1 VYQPVY
7 LTSHLSNCTKCT
19 KTYQGWCQ
27 ACKTTVASVTVPNVT
42 GVPNVTSTPN
52 VPKMPKNHSRVP
64 KMYKRL
70 LGVLIGVVY
79 QLVYQT
85 SQAPKCT
92 KCTKTHQGLC
102 LACKKSA
109 TSVTVPNVTGVPNV
123 TSTQNVPKMTKNHS
137 ELIQRRISHTQTAIR
152 RPLKLP
158 SNMPSLKFL
167 RAHKCL

>member
-1 VYQPVY
+1 M
-7 LTSHLSNCTKCT
+7 
-19 KTYQGWCQ
+19 
-27 ACKTTVASVTVPNVT
+27 CKKNVISVTVPNVT
-42 GVPNVTSTPN
+42 GVPNVTSSQMYRKC
-52 VPKMPKNHSRVP
+52 PKIILVCQKCT
-64 KMYKRL
+64 KKL
-70 LGVLIGVVY
+70 LGVLINVVY
-79 QLVYQT
+79 QPVYQT
-85 SQAPKCT
+85 SHAPKCT

-123 TSTQNVPKMTKNHS
+123 TSTQNVPKMTKNHF

>member
-1 VYQPVY
+1 MRVTAAPVGPYQMYRKCPKIILV
-7 LTSHLSNCTKCT
+7 CQKCT
-19 KTYQGWCQ
+19 K
-27 ACKTTVASVTVPNVT
+27 K
-42 GVPNVTSTPN
+42 
-52 VPKMPKNHSRVP
+52 
-64 KMYKRL
+64 L
-70 LGVLIGVVY
+70 LGVLINVVY

-85 SQAPKCT
+85 SLAPKCT